1 MKIIYRIIM
10 IPLFTIL
17 FLVGCKNDDTRDLK
31 AAPPKNQPLQKDM
44 VLNSISMRKHL
55 ENIQTIA
62 MSNQNNRAV
71 GTKGAQETAEYILQ
85 LANKAGFKTTTM
97 TFNNEELQEGKNI
110 LVDIPGKLNNAV
122 ILVGAHYDSV
132 PDGPGIN
139 DNASGVSVL
148 LEFMNQLSLLKEP
161 PKYTIRLAFWDSE
174 ETGAV
179 GSKNYVSKLNTAQ
192 LQEIKTYINL
202 DMVGTGSPTATV
214 IDADK
219 TSQTALAT
227 KLRNEKKSEEEIAE
241 EIQKVLAIPSLPEDL
256 QYEVVMKTF
265 YQSKKQPFYE
275 DLTLIPSTDT
285 RAFAGKVPVAA
296 IEMLNENNGTD
307 RFAPCYHRICDTIDL
322 IDSRT
327 LELSGQ
333 ALIHLIQTIEKK

>member
-1 MKIIYRIIM
+1 
-10 IPLFTIL
+10 
-17 FLVGCKNDDTRDLK
+17 
-31 AAPPKNQPLQKDM
+31 
-44 VLNSISMRKHL
+44 
-55 ENIQTIA
+55 
-62 MSNQNNRAV
+62 
-71 GTKGAQETAEYILQ
+71 
-85 LANKAGFKTTTM
+85 
-97 TFNNEELQEGKNI
+97 
-110 LVDIPGKLNNAV
+110 
-122 ILVGAHYDSV
+122 
-132 PDGPGIN
+132 
-139 DNASGVSVL
+139 
-148 LEFMNQLSLLKEP
+148 MNQLSLLKEP

-265 YQSKKQPFYE
+265 YQSKKQPFNE
-275 DLTLIPSTDT
+275 DLTLIPTTDT